1 MLLVKES
8 AEEEEEEEKEE
19 EEMEEGEKGV
29 SAEVE
34 EGLPL
39 NQVEMKRPCETIL
52 CESQDLSW
60 F

>member
-1 MLLVKES
+1 MLVKES
-8 AEEEEEEEKEE
+8 AEEEEEEEK
-19 EEMEEGEKGV
+19 MEEGEKGE
-29 SAEVE
+29 SAEEE